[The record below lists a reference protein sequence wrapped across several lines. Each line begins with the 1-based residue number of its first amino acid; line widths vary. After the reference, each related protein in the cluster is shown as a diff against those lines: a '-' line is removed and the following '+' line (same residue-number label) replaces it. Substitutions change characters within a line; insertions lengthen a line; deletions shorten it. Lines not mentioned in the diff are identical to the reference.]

1 VSNNKSCMRKT
12 TIGGQALIEGILM
25 RGPRKTCIVVR
36 KGDGELVT
44 KEEPVGSSSHG
55 KWSTLPFLRGPVIF
69 FDSMRYGVSALTYS
83 ASFFEDDPNYQP
95 DKLEIWMNKKFGKE
109 RANDLMMTVSVV
121 LGIAMPVLLFFMLP
135 TLITGLIDR
144 LIPELNSNIV
154 RNLLEGLVRMLIFL
168 AFIILTSKQSDIKR
182 TYMYHGAEHKTIFCY
197 EKGLPLTVE
206 NVRIQPRQHPRC
218 GTSFLFVVMLTSIL
232 VLSVFEWSNPLTRLV
247 TRLAM
252 LPVIVSI
259 SYEFNRMVGRHD
271 NALTRFLRA
280 PGVFLQRFTTNEP
293 DDSMIEVAIDAIKA
307 VIPENEGEDRW

>member
-1 VSNNKSCMRKT
+1 
-12 TIGGQALIEGILM
+12 
-25 RGPRKTCIVVR
+25 
-36 KGDGELVT
+36 
-44 KEEPVGSSSHG
+44 
-55 KWSTLPFLRGPVIF
+55 
-69 FDSMRYGVSALTYS
+69 
-83 ASFFEDDPNYQP
+83 
-95 DKLEIWMNKKFGKE
+95 
-109 RANDLMMTVSVV
+109 VV

-293 DDSMIEVAIDAIKA
+293 DDSMIEVAIEAIKA

>member
-1 VSNNKSCMRKT
+1 MSNERSCMKKT

-36 KGDGELVT
+36 KADGELVK

-55 KWSTLPFLRGPVIF
+55 KWATLPFLRGPVIF

-95 DKLEIWMNKKFGKE
+95 DKLELWLNKKFGKE

-135 TLITGLIDR
+135 TLITGLINK
-144 LIPELNSNIV
+144 LLPGLNSNLL
-154 RNLLEGLVRMLIFL
+154 RNLVEGMVRMLIFL
-168 AFIILTSKQSDIKR
+168 AFIILTSKQSDIRR
-182 TYMYHGAEHKTIFCY
+182 TYMYHGAEHKTIYCY

-206 NVRIQPRQHPRC
+206 NVRVQMRQHPRC
-218 GTSFLFVVMLTSIL
+218 GTSFLFVVMLVSIL
-232 VLSVFEWSNPLTRLV
+232 VLSVFEWSSPLTRLL

-252 LPVIVSI
+252 LPIIVSV
-259 SYEFNRMVGRHD
+259 SYEFNRLVGRYD
-271 NALTRFLRA
+271 NGLTRFLRA
-280 PGVFLQRFTTNEP
+280 PGVFLQKFTTNEP
-293 DDSMIEVAIDAIKA
+293 DDSMIEVAIEAIRA
-307 VIPENEGEDRW
+307 VIPEEEGEDRW